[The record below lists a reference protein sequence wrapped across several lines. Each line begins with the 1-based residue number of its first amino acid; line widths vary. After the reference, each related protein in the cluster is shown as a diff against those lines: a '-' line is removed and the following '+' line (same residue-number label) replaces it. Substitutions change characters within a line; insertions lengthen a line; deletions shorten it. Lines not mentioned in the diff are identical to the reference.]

1 MNYTWQRLQDANG
14 VFADPEDDV
23 SDPARTAL
31 QRDYHWT
38 PACQR
43 AFLEAL
49 ATTGSVTR
57 ASKEVSKSA
66 RAAYGL
72 RFRRAGYVFKIA
84 WDASI
89 LVARDVLGDMLLDRA
104 VNGFEESTYKDENGT
119 TIRGKFDNGLS
130 SRVLGRL
137 DGIAEKQSRDHV
149 YAAKVQL
156 ALQDY
161 EAFLDLIE
169 SGGGAAEAE
178 AFFAA
183 QSGELTEQKRLSHI
197 AAVECELAQ
206 KSAAEAVIAQTEK
219 AAENDPETATAKM
232 SVWHNAM
239 SARWCTNFPPPP
251 EFDAYAAG
259 TRPAL
264 QETGKFGEPKYA
276 RLLTFAEIKA
286 HEANLLSA
294 RSPLLDSAY
303 KARAAFFGEAESER

>member
-1 MNYTWQRLQDANG
+1 MNFTWQRLQDANG
-14 VFADPEDDV
+14 VVADPEDDV
-23 SDPARTAL
+23 SDPARQAL

-57 ASKEVSKSA
+57 AAKEVHKSP

-72 RFRRAGYVFKIA
+72 KFRKQGFAFKIA

-104 VNGFEESTYKDENGT
+104 VNGFEESTYKDDNGT
-119 TIRGKFDNGLS
+119 VIRGKFDNGLS

-137 DGIAEKQSRDHV
+137 DGIADKQSRDLG

-156 ALQDY
+156 AVQDY

-169 SGGGAAEAE
+169 CGGAHAEAE
-178 AFFAA
+178 AFFAEQLA
-183 QSGELTEQKRLSHI
+183 EIEEQKRLSHI

-206 KSAAEAVIAQTEK
+206 NSAAK
-219 AAENDPETATAKM
+219 AAANAAAKTAQYDPIPAAAQM
-232 SVWHNAM
+232 SVWFNEA
-239 SARWCTNFPPPP
+239 SGNWNTNFPPPP
-251 EFDAYAAG
+251 EFPVYG
-259 TRPAL
+259 VMSHNAL
-264 QETGKFGEPKYA
+264 KENGKFGGPGYA
-276 RLLTFAEIKA
+276 RLLTLDELQAN
-286 HEANLLSA
+286 EAKWVQVRA
-294 RSPLLDSAY
+294 PLLAARHMARDAWFA
-303 KARAAFFGEAESER
+303 KAIT